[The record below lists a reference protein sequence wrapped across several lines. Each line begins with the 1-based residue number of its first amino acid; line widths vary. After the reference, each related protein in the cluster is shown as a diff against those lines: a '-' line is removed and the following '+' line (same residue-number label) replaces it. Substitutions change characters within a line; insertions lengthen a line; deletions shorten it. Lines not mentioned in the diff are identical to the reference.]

1 VLTSLN
7 LSGNKIGSKRIT
19 GLSAALQGNRTLKSI
34 GISVVGVENLKTFL
48 CAFSKNKVLIELN
61 LYGSDFGH
69 EGIALLA
76 EFLKTNKTL
85 GALRLPFCR
94 TEVGNSKN
102 QACQLLIADADVK
115 VLARALL
122 KNRNLA
128 LLDLTNNYFSSV
140 GAGALR
146 DAIFDNQAITSLN
159 IETDSSSE
167 GQEILAEIK
176 TLLRGNVKIKLYV
189 ATAAYIDLC
198 LRHSPHYKK
207 IISVA
212 EINEEIGR
220 QISLISSEASLAMAN
235 QVLEI
240 PLIKV

>member
-1 VLTSLN
+1 
-7 LSGNKIGSKRIT
+7 
-19 GLSAALQGNRTLKSI
+19 
-34 GISVVGVENLKTFL
+34 
-48 CAFSKNKVLIELN
+48 
-61 LYGSDFGH
+61 
-69 EGIALLA
+69 
-76 EFLKTNKTL
+76 
-85 GALRLPFCR
+85 
-94 TEVGNSKN
+94 
-102 QACQLLIADADVK
+102 
-115 VLARALL
+115 
-122 KNRNLA
+122 
-128 LLDLTNNYFSSV
+128 
-140 GAGALR
+140 
-146 DAIFDNQAITSLN
+146 
-159 IETDSSSE
+159 
-167 GQEILAEIK
+167 LAEIK